1 MNCSEITCDD
11 VMITYITCETFTH
24 KTNRLTSSVKM
35 IGVLLVFLVVL
46 CFTYH
51 IISRQHPKNF
61 PPGPRLP
68 LPLLG
73 DAYQLGIDIPKGLH
87 ELTVKYGSIFG
98 FWMGP
103 ERAIEISDFD
113 VLQEVL
119 NRNET
124 TNRQRV
130 NLDVLSKLQKT

>member
-1 MNCSEITCDD
+1 MVGPIIVFVLVLGIIWYFKSCS
-11 VMITYITCETFTH
+11 
-24 KTNRLTSSVKM
+24 
-35 IGVLLVFLVVL
+35 
-46 CFTYH
+46 
-51 IISRQHPKNF
+51 HPKDF

-68 LPLLG
+68 VPLLG

-103 ERAIEISDFD
+103 ERAIAISDFD

-130 NLDVLSKLQKT
+130 NLDVLSKLQET